1 MNLRTACQKYIDE
14 NRDYAENTIR
24 RLRYSVN
31 RWERGIGHVELSIT
45 EGDFLSFRKSM
56 IDKGLSPQSI
66 EQTVYDIKVLLESTG
81 LKVSTGKPL
90 RRTAPSPIVPEVDA
104 VGKAFQV
111 VGIANWPRTSWKDDW
126 WKGFLG
132 LGLWTAFRL
141 KDLLRIEW
149 TDIQGQWLIRKP
161 QKTKRHGLTQEIP
174 LHPSV
179 LGLLAKLP
187 KDNARVLHA
196 STSLKQLRR
205 ELERICVTAGVKYF
219 TPHDIRRAGIT
230 MWSIAHPEAGRIIHG
245 CGKKDV
251 MQHYLSPR
259 KILESAAPRVR
270 LPQEMLPE
278 DMRTES
284 EQQEQEMLLRFKNA
298 APEQREL
305 LIKLSRQLG

>member
-1 MNLRTACQKYIDE
+1 MNLRSVCSEYLNGNPHFTDG
-14 NRDYAENTIR
+14 TIKKFR
-24 RLRYSVN
+24 HSVN
-31 RWERGIGHVELSIT
+31 RWEKGTGSLSLDAG
-45 EGDFLSFRKSM
+45 EQEFSVFRKSM
-56 IDKGLSPQSI
+56 LDKGLSPSSI
-66 EQTVYDIKVLLESTG
+66 EQTVYDIKVLLKSTG
-81 LKVSTGKPL
+81 RDVITGKGL
-90 RRTAPSPIVPEVDA
+90 KRRRPCPVVPEVA
-104 VGKAFQV
+104 NIGKAFAMPE
-111 VGIANWPRTSWKDDW
+111 IANWPIKNKTEW
-126 WKGFLG
+126 WQAFFS

-141 KDLLRIEW
+141 NDLLRIKW
-149 TDIQGQWLIRKP
+149 TDIQGDWLVFTP
-161 QKTKRHGLTQEIP
+161 QKTCSHGLVQEIP
-174 LHPSV
+174 MHPAVSEIIRR
-179 LGLLAKLP
+179 LP
-187 KDNARVLHA
+187 EESPYILRGTK
-196 STSLKQLRR
+196 SLKQLRR

-245 CGKKDV
+245 CGKRDV

-278 DMRTES
+278 DKRSES